1 MAKIDFYGHAVI
13 VFVFSLMLVNVKSPD
28 PMLIKHHPPHI
39 FHQISDEVGQKKTFL
54 GSGTK

>member
-13 VFVFSLMLVNVKSPD
+13 VFAFSLMLVNVKSPD
-28 PMLIKHHPPHI
+28 TMLFKYPPHI
-39 FHQISDEVGQKKTFL
+39 FHQISDVGQKQTFL